1 MRGAYGHR
9 RVEFHEAARR
19 VGAGGVAD
27 GVVTHER
34 VSRVTEVSHLH
45 AQAVGRAPDGVVTH
59 ERVDQALLGLV
70 PKRAG
75 VEHGRVVG
83 AGVVGQR
90 DAGEIGWRDSVRA
103 GRVDE
108 APGLAARYVGDLC
121 TCTYM

>member
-19 VGAGGVAD
+19 VGAGGVA
-27 GVVTHER
+27 
-34 VSRVTEVSHLH
+34 
-45 AQAVGRAPDGVVTH
+45 DGVVTH